1 VAVDTETGMK
11 FSPNRIDTNK
21 PLKEGDRVTA
31 PLEVIKQYVENQ
43 KMSDQKRGI
52 KGRVYLTPEEVSPA
66 AQAFGCD
73 RFVYN
78 HLLEFEQNRYAT
90 DQTKTNKKD
99 RNIEFNRL
107 KQEFPWLYD
116 VNAQM
121 LQQST
126 RKLDT
131 AWDNFFATCKT
142 TKHWRRP
149 KFKKKTNRQSA
160 RFTKGSFKFENGVL
174 TLSKIGDISI
184 PWYRR
189 VKGEP
194 SSVVLSMT
202 PSGRYYASFQVEQP
216 LRVVGSAINQ
226 VASVDINTK
235 TFNFFNGRTYSHVAL
250 PRPLLGA
257 LSRLR
262 TAQKHLSRCTKG
274 SKNREKARL
283 KVAKIHQRVS
293 DIRTDFLQKLSTQ
306 LVHENQVIVVET
318 LRTKNMLKNRHLSR
332 AISDAGFGGFLRML
346 EYKCK
351 WYGRMLVKVDTFFP
365 SSKLCCI
372 CREKNAD
379 LKLQDRWQCPNCK
392 TEHQRD
398 ENAVVNIFVEG
409 LRILAEGR
417 SVSACGGTARPNRK
431 IRRVPVKQET
441 SLETSS
447 NAA

>member
-1 VAVDTETGMK
+1 V
-11 FSPNRIDTNK
+11 SNP
-21 PLKEGDRVTA
+21 
-31 PLEVIKQYVENQ
+31 IKHGV
-43 KMSDQKRGI
+43 
-52 KGRVYLTPEEVSPA
+52 KGRVYLTTEEVPA
-66 AQAFGCD
+66 AARQFGCA

-78 HLLEFEQNRYAT
+78 HLLEFSRSRYFT
-90 DQTKTNKKD
+90 DKT
-99 RNIEFNRL
+99 RTSPAQRSIELTRL
-107 KQEFPWLYD
+107 KTETPWLCD
-116 VNAQM
+116 VNAQS
-121 LQQST
+121 LQQT
-126 RKLDT
+126 GRVLDT
-131 AWDNFFATCKT
+131 AYKNWFDSITGKRPD
-142 TKHWRRP
+142 KVKPP
-149 KFKKKTNRQSA
+149 KFKKKSKRQSA
-160 RFTKGSFKFENGVL
+160 RFTRGSFSFDKNNGTL
-174 TLSKIGDISI
+174 SLSKIGDIPI

-202 PSGRYYASFQVEQP
+202 PSGRYYVSFQVEQP
-216 LRVVGSAINQ
+216 LRVVGSAENY
-226 VASVDINTK
+226 ALSVDINTK
-235 TFNFFNGRTYSHVAL
+235 AFNFFNGRTWSRVDL

-262 TAQKHLSRCTKG
+262 TAQKHLSRCIKG

-283 KVAKIHQRVS
+283 KVAKIHQRVT

-318 LRTKNMLKNRHLSR
+318 LRTKNMLKNRRLAR
-332 AISDAGFGGFLRML
+332 AISDAGFGDFVRML

-351 WYGRMLVKVDTFFP
+351 WYGRTLVKVDTFFP

-372 CREKNAD
+372 CHEKNAE
-379 LKLQDRWQCPNCK
+379 LKLEDRWTCVHCG

-417 SVSACGGTARPNRK
+417 SVSACGGTVSLEREPKHA
-431 IRRVPVKQET
+431 PVKQET
-441 SLETSS
+441 SLETCG

>member
-1 VAVDTETGMK
+1 
-11 FSPNRIDTNK
+11 
-21 PLKEGDRVTA
+21 
-31 PLEVIKQYVENQ
+31 
-43 KMSDQKRGI
+43 MSDQKRGV

-78 HLLEFEQNRYAT
+78 HLLEFEQKRYAT
-90 DQTKTNKKD
+90 DQTRTNKKD
-99 RNIEFNRL
+99 RDVELHRL

-121 LQQST
+121 LQQSK

-131 AWDNFFATCKT
+131 AWDNFFTTCKT
-142 TKHWRRP
+142 TKHWKPP

-160 RFTKGSFKFENGVL
+160 RFTKGSFTLENGVL
-174 TLSKIGDISI
+174 TLSKIGDIPV

-189 VKGEP
+189 VKSEP

-202 PSGRYYASFQVEQP
+202 PSGRYHVSFQVEQP
-216 LRVVGSAINQ
+216 LRVVGTAGNF
-226 VASVDINTK
+226 ATSVDLNTK
-235 TFNFFNGRTYSHVAL
+235 SFNFFNGRTWSHIEL
-250 PRPLLGA
+250 PRPLLAA

-262 TAQKHLSRCTKG
+262 TAQKHLSRCVKG
-274 SKNREKARL
+274 SKNREKARIR
-283 KVAKIHQRVS
+283 VAKIHQRVT

-306 LVHENQVIVVET
+306 LVHENQVILVET
-318 LRTKNMLKNRHLSR
+318 LRTKNMLKNRRLAR
-332 AISDAGFGGFLRML
+332 AISDAGFGDFMRML

-351 WYGRMLVKVDTFFP
+351 WYGRTLVKVDTFFP

-372 CREKNAD
+372 CHVKNVE

-417 SVSACGGTARPNRK
+417 SVSACGGTVRSSRK
-431 IRRVPVKQET
+431 VRRAPVKQEI

-447 NAA
+447 HAA

>member
-1 VAVDTETGMK
+1 
-11 FSPNRIDTNK
+11 
-21 PLKEGDRVTA
+21 
-31 PLEVIKQYVENQ
+31 
-43 KMSDQKRGI
+43 MSEQKRGI

-66 AQAFGCD
+66 AQAFGCA

-78 HLLEFEQNRYAT
+78 RLLDFEQKRYAA

-99 RNIEFNRL
+99 RDIELSRL
-107 KQEFPWLYD
+107 KQEFSWLYD

-121 LQQST
+121 LQQSK

-142 TKHWRRP
+142 TKHWNRP

-160 RFTKGSFKFENGVL
+160 RFTEGSFKLENGVL
-174 TLSKIGDISI
+174 TLSKIGDIPI

-202 PSGRYYASFQVEQP
+202 PSGRYHVSFQVEQP
-216 LRVVGSAINQ
+216 LRVVGSATNE
-226 VASVDINTK
+226 VVSVDINTK
-235 TFNFFNGRTYSHVAL
+235 TFNFFNGRTWSHIAL

-257 LSRLR
+257 LPRLR
-262 TAQKHLSRCTKG
+262 TAQKHFNRCIKG

-306 LVHENQVIVVET
+306 LVHENQVILVET
-318 LRTKNMLKNRHLSR
+318 LRTKNMLKNRRMSR
-332 AISDAGFGGFLRML
+332 AISDVGFGDFVRML

-351 WYGRMLVKVDTFFP
+351 WYGRTLVKVDTFFP
-365 SSKLCCI
+365 SSKLCCV
-372 CREKNAD
+372 CHEKNAG
-379 LKLQDRWQCPNCK
+379 LKLQDRWQCPSCNI
-392 TEHQRD
+392 EHQRD

-417 SVSACGGTARPNRK
+417 SVSACGGTVRPNRK
-431 IRRVPVKQET
+431 VRRAPVKQET

-447 NAA
+447 HAA